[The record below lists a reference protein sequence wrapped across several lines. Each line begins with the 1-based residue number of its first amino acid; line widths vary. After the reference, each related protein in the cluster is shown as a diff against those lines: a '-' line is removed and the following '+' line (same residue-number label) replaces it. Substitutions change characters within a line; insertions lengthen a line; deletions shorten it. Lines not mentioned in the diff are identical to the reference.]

1 MKIPKPTPRVQMSK
15 RLHRWEGVKDCKIG
29 PASVEARQKGNAH
42 VTGKG
47 ADYDDSGYD
56 DVEERRSRY
65 GFLY

>member
-1 MKIPKPTPRVQMSK
+1 MTK
-15 RLHRWEGVKDCKIG
+15 RLSRPDGVKDCKIG
-29 PASVEARQKGNAH
+29 PASVEARERGNAH

-47 ADYDDSGYD
+47 VDYDDSGMS